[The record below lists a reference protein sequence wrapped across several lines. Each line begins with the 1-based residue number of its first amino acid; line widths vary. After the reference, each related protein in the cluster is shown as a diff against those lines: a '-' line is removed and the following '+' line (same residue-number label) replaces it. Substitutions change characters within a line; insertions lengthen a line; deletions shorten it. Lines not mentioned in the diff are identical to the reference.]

1 MQTEYEV
8 FCLVYFVLFAYNMQV
23 VGKIII
29 IYIAAHTHVCLLYQI
44 ITEAARADAAAIYG
58 CGCNHKMPTGR
69 QPLLF
74 TAQSVSH
81 AQIDDD
87 AMPAAGR

>member
-29 IYIAAHTHVCLLYQI
+29 IHIAAHTHVCLLYQI
-44 ITEAARADAAAIYG
+44 ITEAARADAAIYG
-58 CGCNHKMPTGR
+58 AVVITKCQLVDNLR
-69 QPLLF
+69 FLQLN
-74 TAQSVSH
+74 Q
-81 AQIDDD
+81 
-87 AMPAAGR
+87 

>member
-58 CGCNHKMPTGR
+58 AVVITKCQLVDNLCFLQLN
-69 QPLLF
+69 Q
-74 TAQSVSH
+74 
-81 AQIDDD
+81 
-87 AMPAAGR
+87 